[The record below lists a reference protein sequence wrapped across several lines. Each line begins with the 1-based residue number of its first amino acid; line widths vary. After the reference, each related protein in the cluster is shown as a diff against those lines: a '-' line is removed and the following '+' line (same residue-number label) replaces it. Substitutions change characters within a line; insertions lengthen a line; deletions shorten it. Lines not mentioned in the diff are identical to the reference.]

1 MSIPFKVVLAHLEAK
16 GWKLQRIW
24 KPYRVF
30 LRGREELPILVDVEN
45 GKVDRKA
52 WEQIKKIAD

>member
-1 MSIPFKVVLAHLEAK
+1 MSIPFKQILSHLEVR
-16 GWKLQRIW
+16 GWRLQRIW

-30 LRGREELPILVDVEN
+30 LRGRDELPILIEVNN
-45 GKVDRKA
+45 GRVDRKA